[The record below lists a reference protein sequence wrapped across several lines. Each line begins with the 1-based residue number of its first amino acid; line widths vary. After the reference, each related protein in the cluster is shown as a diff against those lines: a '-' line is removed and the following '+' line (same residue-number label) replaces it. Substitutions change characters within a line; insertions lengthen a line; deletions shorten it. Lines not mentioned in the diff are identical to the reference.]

1 MFAKQ
6 YGDGPQLY
14 VALHGWA
21 GDHRDF
27 APLAGRRPE
36 GVRILSVDLPGHGA
50 SPPPAQWT
58 ADAIADEVHA
68 ALRQCIA
75 DAPRTYIGFCSGNLF
90 ALLLAERDPASAQ
103 RIVMIDPF
111 AYVPWYFRIFTAG
124 GFGRY
129 AYAITFRW
137 PIGRAITNRAVRRAQ
152 HSDADFTRAF
162 TEHDHETT
170 LRYLRL
176 LNNADVHRFANIR
189 APIDILYGQNT
200 FSAVRKSVDILR
212 RLWPHARAIELPG
225 VGHLPMVQGAR
236 PLAEAIFAAAAQPC

>member
-6 YGDGPQLY
+6 YGDGPHLY

-27 APLAGRRPE
+27 APLAGRRPDA
-36 GVRILSVDLPGHGA
+36 VRLISVDLPGHGS
-50 SPPPAQWT
+50 SPPPSEWA
-58 ADAIADEVHA
+58 ADAIAAQVHV

-90 ALLLAERDPASAQ
+90 ALLLAQRDLATAQ

-111 AYVPWYFRIFTAG
+111 AFVPWYFRIFTAG

-129 AYAITFRW
+129 AYAITFRLA
-137 PIGRAITNRAVRRAQ
+137 IGRAITNRAVRRAQ
-152 HSDADFTRAF
+152 HADADFTRAF
-162 TEHDHETT
+162 SEHDHEVT

-176 LNNADVHRFANIR
+176 LADADVQRFADIR

-200 FSAVRKSVDILR
+200 FAAVRRSVDILR
-212 RLWPHARAIELPG
+212 RLWPHARAVELPG
-225 VGHLPMVQGAR
+225 VGHLPMVQAAR
-236 PLAEAIFAAAAQPC
+236 QLADVIFAAHPSPC